1 MDAMNNAEIPMIAL
15 AMIRSYG
22 DNAFLKASHRATK
35 ARRDGDFDTARAWQ
49 RIAEIAHYEQLMAT
63 EEPESFETA
72 TSVLPKWREWL
83 INISRDLRLH
93 LLLVHRRRPSVPIL
107 GIEQEL
113 TKVVDWFLGHRNV
126 HMPM

>member
-1 MDAMNNAEIPMIAL
+1 MDAMNTSEIPMIAL

-22 DNAFLKASHRATK
+22 SNAFLKASHRAMK

-63 EEPESFETA
+63 EEPESFENTTGA
-72 TSVLPKWREWL
+72 LPKWRQWL
-83 INISRDLRLH
+83 INTSRDLHVR
-93 LLLVHRRRPSVPIL
+93 LLLSRRRRPTVPHL
-107 GIEQEL
+107 GIEPEL
-113 TKVVDWFLGHRNV
+113 TRVVDWFLGHRNV